1 MVNEAA
7 VKSFLTVVRVGSF
20 TEAARRLYLSQQAV
34 SKHVA
39 KLEQDLDCTLIR
51 RDRGRLA
58 LTEAGEIYYKAFTQM
73 ETVLTQARQEAG
85 KRSVGWSNTLVL
97 GQPELL
103 DLQQARRGVLRV
115 FQSQNPQVQMVYRSA
130 PSWRV
135 LEWLEQGE
143 IDAAFTFGNEL
154 QGRDWLE
161 YVVIDQLREM
171 LVVSADHPKATD
183 SATYLDF
190 REEPVFFTPV
200 PEGGDT
206 EFRLR
211 MEAVGFPTDKLVATE
226 NMLSSC
232 AAVEQGRGVN
242 FLLEC
247 CRMLDS
253 SSFRTYPNH
262 QSITLVLACRRDSKK
277 RAVRSLM
284 EQARK
289 QLKRS

>member
-51 RDRGRLA
+51 RDRRRLS

-85 KRSVGWSNTLVL
+85 KRSAGWSNTLVL

-103 DLQQARRGVLRV
+103 DLQQVCHGLLRS
-115 FQSQNPQVQMVYRSA
+115 FQKQNPQVQMSYRSA
-130 PSWRV
+130 VSWRV
-135 LEWLEQGE
+135 LEWLERRE
-143 IDAAFTFGNEL
+143 IDVAFAFGNEL
-154 QGRDWLE
+154 QGRDWIE
-161 YVVIDQLREM
+161 YVVIDQIPEM
-171 LVVSADHPKATD
+171 LVVSAEHPKATD

-190 REEPVFFTPV
+190 RDEPVFFSPTP
-200 PEGGDT
+200 ELSEAD
-206 EFRLR
+206 FRLR
-211 MEAVGFPTDKLVATE
+211 MEAIGFPTDKLVATD

-232 AAVEQGRGVN
+232 AAVEQMQGVD

-262 QSITLVLACRRDSKK
+262 QSATLVLACRRDSKK